1 MVNTMKKNKN
11 NFIKV
16 KKIIFNQKGEILF
29 VKQLIMYTNTKKFQY
44 LYK

>member
-1 MVNTMKKNKN
+1 MVNYMKKNKN

-16 KKIIFNQKGEILF
+16 KKVIFNQKGETIS
-29 VKQLIMYTNTKKFQY
+29 VKQLTMHTNTKKFQY

>member
-1 MVNTMKKNKN
+1 MKKIKN
-11 NFIKV
+11 SFLKV

-29 VKQLIMYTNTKKFQY
+29 VKQVIMHSNTKKFQY